1 MNETT
6 RKALEAAAGLA
17 LARTHYEIDIEHVL
31 SRLLDRPDSDF
42 AAILRQFELD
52 PAGIQ
57 RGLDRSLDGFKTGN
71 GRAPGFSP
79 RLSALL
85 REAWLTGSLQFSAR
99 MIRSGH
105 LVLALVSETTIG
117 RTVNDVLPL
126 LNAIRAERLA
136 AEFPAIVAETAE
148 RELTPQTGPASS
160 AGPAMLTATP
170 HLDAYT
176 IDLTAEARA
185 GRIDP
190 VIGRDAEV
198 RQIVDIL
205 SRRRQNNPILLGE
218 AGVGK
223 TAIVE
228 SFALRIATGKVPPA
242 LQAVAVRTLDLG
254 LMQAGAGVKGEFE
267 RRLKAV
273 IQEVKSSAQPVVL
286 FIDEAH
292 QLIGAGGQAGQGDA
306 ANLLKPDL
314 ARGELRVIAAT
325 TWGEYK
331 KYVERDAALTRR
343 FQVVRV
349 EEPSEAMAIDIMRGL
364 ADTFAGHHK
373 VRILDEAVR
382 DAVRLSKRYIPAR
395 QLPDKSVSLLD
406 TAASMVAMSR
416 TVQPAALEDVE
427 REQELAGRER
437 ATLEREAAAGVDH
450 HEALQ
455 GLNERLAALDA
466 RHDALSAQWN
476 EERQLLERLA
486 ELHAGRS
493 ADEAP
498 DIAHIEQIKA
508 TEAKLRQVQ
517 GDAPLLHDAVDG
529 QAVAKIVAGWTG
541 IPVGRMVTS
550 DIEAALDLDRRLAE
564 RIVGQDHAIR
574 TIADAIR
581 TAKAK
586 LLDPRKPPA
595 VFLLVGTSG
604 VGKTETALALADIL
618 YGGEQSLTVINM
630 SEFKEEHK
638 VSMLVGSPPGY
649 VGYGE
654 GGVLTEAVRRRPY
667 GVLLLDEMEK
677 AHPGVQ
683 DVFYQVFDKGT
694 LRDGEGR
701 DIDFRN
707 TTILM
712 ASNAGTELLA
722 QLAADPEAMPDG
734 AALTPL
740 IRPELLKHFKP
751 AFLGRVSVV
760 PYLPLPPSVLRRI
773 VELQIDKI
781 RARVAETYRATL
793 KVESAVLDQI
803 VARCSETDTGARAI
817 EHILTG
823 SLMPAL
829 SRQFLTALADR
840 QQIERV
846 TVGLGADGAF
856 HVLADT
862 VRAANIPANWRD
874 PAHAPQMAHG
884 AAHGAV

>member
-1 MNETT
+1 MPVDLRSLVQRLNATT
-6 RKALEAAAGLA
+6 RRALEAAAGLA

-31 SRLLDRPDSDF
+31 IRLLDQADSDF
-42 AAILRQFELD
+42 VAILRQFELS
-52 PAGIQ
+52 PAGIAQ
-57 RGLDRSLDGFKTGN
+57 GLDRALEDFKAGN
-71 GRAPGFSP
+71 GRPPGFSP

-85 REAWLTGSLQFSAR
+85 REAWLIGSLQYDATL
-99 MIRSGH
+99 IRSGH
-105 LVLALVSETTIG
+105 LVLALVGEAATG
-117 RTVNDVLPL
+117 RTVADVMPL
-126 LNAIRAERLA
+126 LRAIRAERLF
-136 AEFPAIVAETAE
+136 AEFPAIVADTGE
-148 RELTPQTGPASS
+148 RELMPAVAASPAS
-160 AGPAMLTATP
+160 GGTLTGLP
-170 HLDAYT
+170 HLEAYT
-176 IDLTAEARA
+176 IDLTADARA
-185 GRIDP
+185 GRVDP

-205 SRRRQNNPILLGE
+205 TRRRQNNPILLGE

-223 TAIVE
+223 TAVVE
-228 SFALRIATGKVPPA
+228 GLALRIAAGNVPSA
-242 LQAVAVRTLDLG
+242 LRNIAIRTLDLG

-273 IQEVKSSAQPVVL
+273 IQEVKSSPQPVVL
-286 FIDEAH
+286 FVDEAH
-292 QLIGAGGQAGQGDA
+292 QLIGAGSQPGQGDA

-331 KYVERDAALTRR
+331 KYIERDPALTRR

-364 ADTFAGHHK
+364 AKTFETHHG

-416 TVQPAALEDVE
+416 EVRPAAIEDVE
-427 REQELAGRER
+427 REQELIALEVESLKRER
-437 ATLEREAAAGVDH
+437 ADGADH
-450 HEALQ
+450 
-455 GLNERLAALDA
+455 GERLAQLDGQLAGLVA
-466 RHDALSAQWN
+466 RHETLVAQWDG
-476 EERQLLERLA
+476 ERELLNQLTALRA
-486 ELHAGRS
+486 E
-493 ADEAP
+493 
-498 DIAHIEQIKA
+498 A
-508 TEAKLRQVQ
+508 TEAEPAEDGPARMGRLKALETRLAGLQ
-517 GDAPLLHDAVDG
+517 GEMPLLHDAVDG
-529 QAVAKIVAGWTG
+529 QAVAQVVAGWTG

-550 DIEAALDLDRRLAE
+550 DVEAALDLDRRLGA
-564 RIVGQDHAIR
+564 RIVGQDHAIGVISD
-574 TIADAIR
+574 TIR
-581 TAKAK
+581 TSKAR
-586 LLDPRKPPA
+586 LIDPRKPPA
-595 VFLLVGTSG
+595 VFLLIGPSG
-604 VGKTETALALADIL
+604 VGKTETALALADVL

-707 TTILM
+707 TTIVM
-712 ASNAGTELLA
+712 ASNAGSETLA
-722 QLAADPEAMPDG
+722 QLAVDPDAMPDG
-734 AALTPL
+734 AALVPL
-740 IRPELLKHFKP
+740 VRPELLRHFKP

-760 PYLPLPPSVLRRI
+760 PYLPLDPAILRRI
-773 VELQIDKI
+773 VELQIDKL
-781 RARVAETYRATL
+781 RARIAETYRTTL
-793 KVESAVLDQI
+793 KVEPAVLDHI
-803 VARCSETDTGARAI
+803 VSRCSETDTGARAI
-817 EHILTG
+817 EHILAG

-829 SRQFLTALADR
+829 SRQFLSALAGR
-840 QQIERV
+840 QRIERV
-846 TVGLGADGAF
+846 TVALGGDGTF
-856 HVLADT
+856 KILAD
-862 VRAANIPANWRD
+862 WRD
-874 PAHAPQMAHG
+874 PTASRTAQG
-884 AAHGAV
+884 AR

>member
-1 MNETT
+1 MPVDLRSLVERLNETT

-42 AAILRQFELD
+42 VAILRQFELD
-52 PAGIQ
+52 PTGIA
-57 RGLDRSLDGFKTGN
+57 RGLDRALDGFKTGN

-85 REAWLTGSLQFSAR
+85 REAWLVGSLQFGAR
-99 MIRSGH
+99 AIRSGH
-105 LVLALVSETTIG
+105 LVLALVGDTTLG

-126 LNAIRAERLA
+126 LNAIRPERLG
-136 AEFPAIVAETAE
+136 AEFSAIVADSIE
-148 RELTPQTGPASS
+148 RELVPQ
-160 AGPAMLTATP
+160 AGPAPVGRPVTLTATP

-190 VIGRDAEV
+190 VIGRDVEV

-223 TAIVE
+223 TAIAE
-228 SFALRIATGKVPPA
+228 SFALRIAAGKVPPA
-242 LQAVAVRTLDLG
+242 LATVAVRTLDLG

-349 EEPSEAMAIDIMRGL
+349 EEPSETMAIDIMRGL
-364 ADTFAGHHK
+364 ADTFASHHK
-373 VRILDEAVR
+373 VRILDEAVC

-416 TVQPAALEDVE
+416 TVQPAAIEDVE
-427 REQELAGRER
+427 HELDLARRECE
-437 ATLEREAAAGVDH
+437 TLKREAAAGIDH
-450 HEALQ
+450 SEALQ
-455 GLNERLAALDA
+455 HLDRRQVALDA
-466 RHDALSAQWN
+466 RHDALTAQWN
-476 EERQLLERLA
+476 EERALLEKLA
-486 ELHAGRS
+486 ELHSGGA
-493 ADEAP
+493 EETAP
-498 DIAHIEQIKA
+498 DFAKIEQIKA
-508 TEAKLRQVQ
+508 VEAKLRQVQ

-734 AALTPL
+734 EALAPL
-740 IRPELLKHFKP
+740 IRPELLKHFKA

-760 PYLPLPPSVLRRI
+760 PYLPLAPSTLRRI
-773 VELQIDKI
+773 VELQLDKI

-793 KVESAVLDQI
+793 KVEPAVLDRI

-817 EHILTG
+817 DHILTG
-823 SLMPAL
+823 SLMPPL

-846 TVGLGADGAF
+846 TVGLGADGTF
-856 HVLADT
+856 NILAD
-862 VRAANIPANWRD
+862 RRD
-874 PAHAPQMAHG
+874 PSRSPQAVP
-884 AAHGAV
+884 GAV

>member
-1 MNETT
+1 MPVDLRSLVQRLNETT

-17 LARTHYEIDIEHVL
+17 LSRTHYEIDVEHVL
-31 SRLLDRPDSDF
+31 SRLLDQADSDF
-42 AAILRQFELD
+42 IAILRQFELD
-52 PAGIQ
+52 PTGIA
-57 RGLDRSLDGFKTGN
+57 RGLDRALESFKTGN
-71 GRAPGFSP
+71 GRPPGFSP

-85 REAWLTGSLQFSAR
+85 REAWLVGSLQYGATA
-99 MIRSGH
+99 IRSGH
-105 LVLALVSETTIG
+105 LVLALVGETATG
-117 RTVNDVLPL
+117 RTIVDVLPIL
-126 LNAIRAERLA
+126 RAIRAERLF
-136 AEFPAIVAETAE
+136 AEFPAIVAETGE
-148 RELTPQTGPASS
+148 RELAPAS
-160 AGPAMLTATP
+160 AGGTASGQGTLGALP
-170 HLDAYT
+170 HLEAYT

-190 VIGRDAEV
+190 VIGRDVEV

-205 SRRRQNNPILLGE
+205 TRRRQNNPILLGE

-223 TAIVE
+223 TAVVE
-228 SFALRIATGKVPPA
+228 SFALRIADGNVPPA
-242 LQAVAVRTLDLG
+242 LKNVAIRTLDLG

-273 IQEVKSSAQPVVL
+273 IQEVKSSPQPIVL
-286 FIDEAH
+286 FVDEAH

-331 KYVERDAALTRR
+331 KYIERDAALTRR
-343 FQVVRV
+343 FQVVRI

-364 ADTFAGHHK
+364 TKTFETHHR

-416 TVQPAALEDVE
+416 TVRPAAIEDIE
-427 REQELAGRER
+427 REQELIGLEVASLRRELAGG
-437 ATLEREAAAGVDH
+437 ADH
-450 HEALQ
+450 GEALGRLDERL
-455 GLNERLAALDA
+455 GLLAARHETLMTQWDRESDLLDRLAALRAEATGEIDPA
-466 RHDALSAQWN
+466 HVERLKSLEAELSA
-476 EERQLLERLA
+476 L
-486 ELHAGRS
+486 
-493 ADEAP
+493 
-498 DIAHIEQIKA
+498 
-508 TEAKLRQVQ
+508 Q
-517 GDAPLLHDAVDG
+517 GETPLLHDAVDG
-529 QAVAKIVAGWTG
+529 QAVAKVVAGWTG

-550 DIEAALDLDRRLAE
+550 DIEAALDLDRRLGE
-564 RIVGQDHAIR
+564 RVVGQDYAIGA
-574 TIADAIR
+574 ISDAIR
-581 TAKAK
+581 TSKAK

-683 DVFYQVFDKGT
+683 DIFYQVFDKGS

-701 DIDFRN
+701 DIDFHN
-707 TTILM
+707 TTIVM
-712 ASNAGTELLA
+712 ASNAGTETLA
-722 QLAADPEAMPDG
+722 QLAADPETMPDG
-734 AALTPL
+734 AALAGVVK
-740 IRPELLKHFKP
+740 PELLRHFKP

-760 PYLPLPPSVLRRI
+760 PYLPLDPATLRRI
-773 VELQIDKI
+773 VELQIDKLRGRI
-781 RARVAETYRATL
+781 AETYRATL
-793 KVESAVLDQI
+793 KVEPAVLDQI
-803 VARCSETDTGARAI
+803 VSRCRETDTGARTI
-817 EHILTG
+817 EHILAG

-829 SRQFLTALADR
+829 SRQFLSALAER

-846 TVGLGADGAF
+846 TVALGGDGTF
-856 HVLADT
+856 TILAD
-862 VRAANIPANWRD
+862 RRD
-874 PAHAPQMAHG
+874 PAAPKRAAQG
-884 AAHGAV
+884 AR